1 PGHPA
6 PLLWRPHPE
15 LESHQIDFPN
25 RLLEDYCYN
34 EIAKVHIVISIIG
47 GRFGSQSRD
56 HEKYSISNMELKTA
70 QRQGKQVYLFIE
82 SEVISEYHTYIKNK
96 DVEGIRY
103 SHVDDVRVYR
113 FIEEIY
119 NLSSNNQI
127 FSFESMPQLINYL
140 REQWSGLFERFL
152 EGEAQVRL
160 VDMMN
165 KMEQVTSTLEGLAE
179 LYRNSSISSD
189 SDEKNRMMDEI
200 LIQNHPIFPAMR
212 KILRVKYRLFFT
224 NRSEMEDWLKN
235 ARSGVQ
241 SNLDWAEIGSNFKKY
256 EISMGKNDNYF
267 LRVSNSLFD
276 ANNNLK
282 PMLPGDWD
290 DNLLTIEDITE
301 DEDAIPF

>member
-1 PGHPA
+1 
-6 PLLWRPHPE
+6 
-15 LESHQIDFPN
+15 
-25 RLLEDYCYN
+25 
-34 EIAKVHIVISIIG
+34 
-47 GRFGSQSRD
+47 
-56 HEKYSISNMELKTA
+56 MELKTA